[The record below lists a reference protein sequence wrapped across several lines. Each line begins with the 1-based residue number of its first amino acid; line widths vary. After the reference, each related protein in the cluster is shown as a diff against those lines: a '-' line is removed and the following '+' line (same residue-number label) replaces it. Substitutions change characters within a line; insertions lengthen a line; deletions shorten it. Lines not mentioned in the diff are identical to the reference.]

1 MRELGF
7 KDNHYRGYIRL
18 DIRFIDSDVFVKM
31 VKQGTGLLESNK
43 DVVDALNVFPVPDG
57 DTGTNMSLTMGAASA
72 ELLGKK
78 YDSIGDAAK
87 TFSRG
92 LLMGARG
99 NSGVILSQIFRGFS
113 KGCEKKDKLDV
124 IEFANALKNATDT
137 AYKAVM
143 KPVEGTILTVIRE
156 VSEKG
161 MELIEENETIGFNEF
176 FEKILYHGQET
187 LDKTPEFLEVL
198 KQAGVVDAGGKGLML
213 ILTGFYN
220 ALLGVEDGLDIESFH
235 RKSVV
240 ETGVENVEEIK
251 FGYCTEFILRTDKE
265 DVGDLKNEIFKL
277 GDSMVFVQDEDLV
290 KIHVHTNNPG
300 KALESALLY
309 GDLVKIKI
317 DNMREQHSTIIE
329 NEEKEIEEMKDVGFI
344 AVALGDGI
352 SKIFRD
358 LGVDFI
364 IEGGQTMNPSTEDI
378 LRAINSINAKEIVI
392 LPNNS
397 NIILA
402 ANQAKS
408 ISDKNV
414 HVIKSKTISH
424 GIASMI
430 GFNHNESIEN
440 NVEIMSEIIEDMDTI
455 QVTYSVRDTVF
466 NDQDIKKDDIL
477 AVVNGE
483 IKSVGK
489 EINPTVLEALEG
501 SIDEDKEIITLY
513 YGSEV
518 SEDEAEELSELIEE
532 KFEDL
537 EVEIYYGG
545 QPLYYYLMSIE

>member
-1 MRELGF
+1 M
-7 KDNHYRGYIRL
+7 

-78 YDSIGDAAK
+78 YDSIGEAAK
-87 TFSRG
+87 TLSRG

-113 KGCEKKDKLDV
+113 KGCEKKEKLDV
-124 IEFANALKNATDT
+124 IEFANALKSATDT

-187 LDKTPEFLEVL
+187 LDKTPEYLEVL

-235 RKSVV
+235 RKNVV

-251 FGYCTEFILRTDKE
+251 FGYCTEFILRTTKE
-265 DVGDLKNEIFKL
+265 DVADLKNEIFKL

-300 KALESALLY
+300 KALESALVY

-317 DNMREQHSTIIE
+317 DNMREQHNTIIE
-329 NEEKEIEEMKDVGFI
+329 KEEAVVEEEMKDVGFI

-408 ISDKNV
+408 ISEKNV

-501 SIDEDKEIITLY
+501 SIDDDKEIITLY

-518 SEDEAEELSELIEE
+518 SEEEAEELSDLIEE

>member
-1 MRELGF
+1 
-7 KDNHYRGYIRL
+7 
-18 DIRFIDSDVFVKM
+18 
-31 VKQGTGLLESNK
+31 
-43 DVVDALNVFPVPDG
+43 
-57 DTGTNMSLTMGAASA
+57 
-72 ELLGKK
+72 
-78 YDSIGDAAK
+78 
-87 TFSRG
+87 
-92 LLMGARG
+92 
-99 NSGVILSQIFRGFS
+99 
-113 KGCEKKDKLDV
+113 
-124 IEFANALKNATDT
+124 
-137 AYKAVM
+137 
-143 KPVEGTILTVIRE
+143 
-156 VSEKG
+156 
-161 MELIEENETIGFNEF
+161 
-176 FEKILYHGQET
+176 
-187 LDKTPEFLEVL
+187 
-198 KQAGVVDAGGKGLML
+198 
-213 ILTGFYN
+213 
-220 ALLGVEDGLDIESFH
+220 
-235 RKSVV
+235 
-240 ETGVENVEEIK
+240 
-251 FGYCTEFILRTDKE
+251 
-265 DVGDLKNEIFKL
+265 
-277 GDSMVFVQDEDLV
+277 
-290 KIHVHTNNPG
+290 
-300 KALESALLY
+300 
-309 GDLVKIKI
+309 
-317 DNMREQHSTIIE
+317 
-329 NEEKEIEEMKDVGFI
+329 
-344 AVALGDGI
+344 
-352 SKIFRD
+352 
-358 LGVDFI
+358 
-364 IEGGQTMNPSTEDI
+364 MNPSTEDI

-408 ISDKNV
+408 ISEKNV

-501 SIDEDKEIITLY
+501 SIDDDKEIITLY

-518 SEDEAEELSELIEE
+518 SEEEAEELSNLIEE